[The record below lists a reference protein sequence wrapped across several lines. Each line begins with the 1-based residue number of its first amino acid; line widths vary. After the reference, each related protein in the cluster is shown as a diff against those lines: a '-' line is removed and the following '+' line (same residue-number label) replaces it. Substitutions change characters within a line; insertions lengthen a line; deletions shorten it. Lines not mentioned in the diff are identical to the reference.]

1 MPIWQVPHPRDPEV
15 QPAGLV
21 LECGQ
26 AGSRSTV
33 RVGFTLLT
41 LTRGFVG
48 VGGGGGGGGGYE
60 WVGFFR
66 LPRDII
72 YDRIVCVCAGIALL
86 AIATYMDVDHEGD
99 GRGRTAETTCD
110 RHGPM

>member
-1 MPIWQVPHPRDPEV
+1 MRQAPPTFPGMW
-15 QPAGLV
+15 PAGR
-21 LECGQ
+21 Q
-26 AGSRSTV
+26 AGRQAV
-33 RVGFTLLT
+33 YFILLA
-41 LTRGFVG
+41 RGVG
-48 VGGGGGGGGGYE
+48 V
-60 WVGFFR
+60 VASSAAAFR